1 MRIMT
6 RKSLLIMGLGLF
18 VAGCQQP
25 LHKRQAKMS
34 PDPGESLPAWAFDA
48 PYYFRPPP
56 DAVPAKASKPDR
68 DLPDHYFVRKPVF
81 LVERPDNQV
90 ALDRVPR
97 IAVWW
102 TNTNGC
108 EWTRAGYF
116 GLGQTHFPMVV
127 GDDGDYGIRF
137 VGPGIKESLTEETIP
152 HRIYHFDSK
161 APRIEVTI
169 EPQHPI
175 YEPNEVIFVHWC
187 AKDQHLDPDCVRLAV
202 CWSWENPD
210 LLEYREAE
218 IYPMDTPGEQEKAAS
233 RFWKPFK
240 PAFDNQGVLAYTIP
254 EYAAGEGFQ
263 FQVRAKDKAGNYGAG
278 YSKVIFVEG
287 FKGGE
292 QFFKEKS
299 PSKDYCPHETTSNP
313 PVDNDKN
320 VDSEEN
326 PNDSSIALNDT
337 NKDRVL
343 PVRREKSS
351 P

>member
-1 MRIMT
+1 MQRN
-6 RKSLLIMGLGLF
+6 LLIIMVLWLIG
-18 VAGCQQP
+18 AGCQQP
-25 LHKRQAKMS
+25 LHKRQAEMP
-34 PDPGESLPAWAFDA
+34 PDPGETLPAWAFDA

-116 GLGQTHFPMVV
+116 GLGQTHFPFVA
-127 GDDGDYGIRF
+127 GDDGDYGVRF

-152 HRIYHFDSK
+152 HRIYHFDSQ
-161 APRIEVTI
+161 APRIKVTV

-175 YEPNEVIFVHWC
+175 YEPNEVIWIHWC
-187 AKDQHLDPDCVRLAV
+187 AEDQHLDPKCVRLAV

-210 LLEYREAE
+210 LLEYRESE
-218 IYPMDTPGEQEKAAS
+218 IYPMDSPEEQAKGAS

-240 PAFDNQGVLAYTIP
+240 PEFNNQGVLAYTIP
-254 EYAAGEGFQ
+254 EYAAGEAFQ
-263 FQVRAKDKAGNYGAG
+263 IQVRAKDKAGNYGAG

-287 FKGGE
+287 YKGGKE
-292 QFFKEKS
+292 FFKENCPDKDFCPGES
-299 PSKDYCPHETTSNP
+299 PATQPAGED
-313 PVDNDKN
+313 
-320 VDSEEN
+320 EN
-326 PNDSSIALNDT
+326 LAAGSQTQDSSVAMNNAT
-337 NKDRVL
+337 SSQML
-343 PVRREKSS
+343 PVRREKAS